1 MEYELNG
8 HTAFLRIDDGK
19 ANAVGHSFLDDVNA
33 GLDRAE
39 SEAKAVILRGRDG
52 MFSAGFDL
60 KEFQKGPE
68 ETIALVRR
76 GFELLHRLYSYPLP
90 LVAACSGHGVAMG
103 AFILLASDSRL
114 GVKGDFRI
122 TLPETAIGMDLP
134 PLLMALT
141 TSRVSSRHLTRAAI
155 QAEVYTPEAAI
166 DAGFLDEVV
175 QWKRWTPA
183 PWKWQTNWR
192 NCRKSSMQETSWL
205 PAARPLPP
213 CRNSWTPCQRPDC
226 ELSPPSPDW
235 RWLAS
240 DIQNRLNTLRRR
252 ILLQEMPGALD
263 GAMRHTLAA
272 RHLLLESFVTAGRYR
287 VIVGKGRHKRL
298 VELV

>member
-68 ETIALVRR
+68 ATLALVRR

-114 GVKGDFRI
+114 GVTGDFRI

-166 DAGFLDEVV
+166 DAGFLDEVAAMDELDARALEV
-175 QWKRWTPA
+175 ANKLAELPQKFYARNKLATRSA
-183 PWKWQTNWR
+183 PLAT
-192 NCRKSSMQETSWL
+192 MQEFLDT
-205 PAARPLPP
+205 
-213 CRNSWTPCQRPDC
+213 
-226 ELSPPSPDW
+226 
-235 RWLAS
+235 
-240 DIQNRLNTLRRR
+240 
-252 ILLQEMPGALD
+252 MPKA
-263 GAMRHTLAA
+263 
-272 RHLLLESFVTAGRYR
+272 
-287 VIVGKGRHKRL
+287 
-298 VELV
+298 